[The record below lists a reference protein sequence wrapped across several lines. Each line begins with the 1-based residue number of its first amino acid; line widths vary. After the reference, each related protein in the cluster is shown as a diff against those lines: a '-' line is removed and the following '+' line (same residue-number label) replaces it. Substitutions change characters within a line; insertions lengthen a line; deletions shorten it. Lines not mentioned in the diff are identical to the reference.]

1 MMELNGNIIS
11 DGPWGGR
18 GGGEWD
24 DGSHSTVKRLI
35 ISHGWVIDS
44 IEVEYGDDE
53 GRSVSHGRH
62 GGGGGTRSEIDLD
75 YPDEFITAIHVTY
88 GTFVWLPVVK
98 AVHTL
103 EIETNRRRYGPFG
116 FGTGRRS
123 FTYRAA
129 NGMIVGFHGTSG
141 SFLNS
146 IGVHVRPLH

>member
-62 GGGGGTRSEIDLD
+62 GGGGGTRSEWSRLFTHLKLKQTEEDTDPLVLEQADDPSLI
-75 YPDEFITAIHVTY
+75 
-88 GTFVWLPVVK
+88 GLPM
-98 AVHTL
+98 A
-103 EIETNRRRYGPFG
+103 
-116 FGTGRRS
+116 
-123 FTYRAA
+123 
-129 NGMIVGFHGTSG
+129 
-141 SFLNS
+141 
-146 IGVHVRPLH
+146 